1 MEMKVLPALALP
13 AVLVLGIA
21 YTATHLVDGPP
32 PSTQASARGIVWGGL
47 TFVDR
52 AEFARWLRSRGVP
65 YRVWAQR
72 HPARAGIALRRQ
84 ADRPARRAAHVNGA
98 GHRSN
103 WAPVG
108 LGGAVALILALVG
121 LLVHRHRSGKPRTRR
136 RLPGEQFGV
145 AARRVIAAEAGRARL
160 LVRRPIVAALTSA
173 SFARSAGLTTLRTA
187 PVAAGGARLMLRR
200 GTMRLRSLVRSA
212 ALLVWHRRGELAW
225 YVASA
230 LFVTGASLVVTA
242 WA

>member
-1 MEMKVLPALALP
+1 MKVLPALALP

-121 LLVHRHRSGKPRTRR
+121 LLVHRHR
-136 RLPGEQFGV
+136 
-145 AARRVIAAEAGRARL
+145 EAGRARL